1 LPVAEPEAVSAESQE
16 SAEAEEEEEEEN
28 FDSYREWSIVL
39 CSLISL
45 LKRHQR
51 GELRL
56 ETVSFDIELL
66 SK

>member
-16 SAEAEEEEEEEN
+16 SAEAEEEEEN